1 MDPLKRVQSELC
13 PDDIDRQSSSWWQ
26 ERQKSILDAVKN
38 QRDSTSFIRRI
49 QRNSVSGFDHRVTFD
64 ECDDLKNICLYKYK
78 LLIKQHSNLDEIL
91 DKSEEAKESE
101 PNSIVTINGHRVSNI
116 YLSHIKNFLEATDG
130 NKKKINRVL
139 EIGGGY
145 GSLARIFLNIIRPQY
160 FMVDM
165 KISLAC
171 AYVFLS
177 ETVPSIKVFLQREE
191 NEEIDIE
198 KTAQEYDV
206 ILLLPTES
214 NFTLLSDLQI
224 DLCINVGS
232 LQEMTPGR
240 SEFFQRNIFSNLNIK
255 RFYSL
260 NYFLNPNDLNKID
273 HERNIGDKPI
283 VPTLEEG
290 WAVKKALIN
299 DPVWCI
305 DASERN
311 WMEIIIEKGSIEENK
326 QDATIDSISAIL
338 NQKRLSL
345 PEYITAYKFI
355 FNFFEFLVNP
365 LQNCT
370 GESINMLYGVVK
382 LGGACNGGADII
394 NKIEQS
400 FKVRKWLGKQIP
412 EVKYMRKRLFKPGS
426 LFIFFIEWLEILKA
440 LIRQRNVITDKPE
453 IMRLEKSGFPIRKT
467 RKGLP
472 TIDWNS
478 FNYYQAVISDAS
490 LQKQ

>member
-1 MDPLKRVQSELC
+1 
-13 PDDIDRQSSSWWQ
+13 
-26 ERQKSILDAVKN
+26 
-38 QRDSTSFIRRI
+38 
-49 QRNSVSGFDHRVTFD
+49 VTFD

-78 LLIKQHSNLDEIL
+78 LLIKQHSNLNEIL

-101 PNSIVTINGHRVSNI
+101 PDSIVTINGHRVSNI

-130 NKKKINRVL
+130 NRKKINRVL

-177 ETVPSIKVFLQREE
+177 ETVPSIKVFLQRKE
-191 NEEIDIE
+191 NEEIDIN
-198 KTAQEYDV
+198 KTAKEYDV

-232 LQEMTPGR
+232 LQEMTPVR
-240 SEFFQRNIFSNLNIK
+240 SEFFQKNIFSNLNIK

-283 VPTLEEG
+283 VPTLQED
-290 WAVKKALIN
+290 WVVKKALIN

-311 WMEIIIEKGSIEENK
+311 WMEIIIEKASVEENK
-326 QDATIDSISAIL
+326 QDLIIDNISAIL
-338 NQKRLSL
+338 NKKRLSMA
-345 PEYITAYKFI
+345 EYITAYRFI
-355 FNFFEFLVNP
+355 YNFFEFLVYPFKNST
-365 LQNCT
+365 C
-370 GESINMLYGVVK
+370 GSINMLYGVVK
-382 LGGACNGGADII
+382 LEGSFNGGSHII
-394 NKIEQS
+394 NKMKQS
-400 FKVRKWLGKQIP
+400 FQVCKWLGKQLP
-412 EVKYMRKRLFKPGS
+412 EIKYMRKRLLKPGS
-426 LFIFFIEWLEILKA
+426 FFIFFIEWLEILKA
-440 LIRQRNVITDKPE
+440 LFRHGNVITDKPE
-453 IMRLEKSGFPIRKT
+453 IMHQEKSGFQLRKT

-478 FNYYQAVISDAS
+478 FNYYQAVISDAD
-490 LQKQ
+490 LQRQKH